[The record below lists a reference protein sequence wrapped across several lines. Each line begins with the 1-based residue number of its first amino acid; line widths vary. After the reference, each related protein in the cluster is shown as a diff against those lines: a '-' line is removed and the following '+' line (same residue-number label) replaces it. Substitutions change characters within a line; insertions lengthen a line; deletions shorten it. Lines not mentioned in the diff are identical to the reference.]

1 MEEREAEQPPQR
13 LIFPFIALMADWDL
27 PLPSLPLS
35 PFPCFAWG
43 DRIWGNM
50 GRLFI
55 SISHHLQDS
64 LHAQVARC
72 MHACH
77 AVKGK
82 GREELID
89 TPPSLSL
96 SPNLGSRLPFCLWCG
111 TCSVSICLAIWWF
124 VVILKVNRYP
134 SADDGGGPIWNLAY
148 TTFF

>member
-1 MEEREAEQPPQR
+1 MQPPPQR

-27 PLPSLPLS
+27 PLPSLSPLPS
-35 PFPCFAWG
+35 LASLGG

-55 SISHHLQDS
+55 SKSHHLQDS

-89 TPPSLSL
+89 TPPSLFQSRQTAFL
-96 SPNLGSRLPFCLWCG
+96 SAVRHVLRVYLSGDL
-111 TCSVSICLAIWWF
+111 
-124 VVILKVNRYP
+124 VVCRY
-134 SADDGGGPIWNLAY
+134 SQG
-148 TTFF
+148 